1 MSGSSSD
8 YEVQSQ
14 RSSAAT
20 LWGLVALLVVVVGVA
35 ALLWQFVLA
44 YFGDDGVR
52 VVAISFGVFVLVMSI
67 ISVGVIVMWIS
78 TWITQRHHDN
88 VLRGLVRFQE
98 ADDRGEVART
108 VAGGVAG
115 VLRTSNQVDSRM
127 LTMADR
133 LSRERL
139 QMHQTQQAQQQAQ
152 LQAAADERIW
162 RDAGAVDGEVKYEW

>member
-8 YEVQSQ
+8 FEVQSQ
-14 RSSAAT
+14 RSLAPT
-20 LWGLVALLVVVVGVA
+20 LWGLVALMVVAVGVV
-35 ALLWQFVLA
+35 ALLWWFVDA

-52 VVAISFGVFVLVMSI
+52 VVAIGIAVFMLIMAI
-67 ISVGVIVMWIS
+67 ISVGMIVMWVS
-78 TWITQRHHDN
+78 TWFTQRHHDN

-115 VLRTSNQVDSRM
+115 VLRSGNQVDARM

-133 LSRERL
+133 LSRERS
-139 QMHQTQQAQQQAQ
+139 QMAQAQLQAQQQAENNR
-152 LQAAADERIW
+152 AW
-162 RDAGAVDGEVKYEW
+162 RDAGAVDGEARYEW